1 MARTAARYR
10 PAAMLRVAVS
20 APGAARVLLESGQT
34 LRVGRAPGGSGGRA
48 LRLSECAPHVS
59 RVLGEIVVGRE
70 LVRLRWYGSVEAQ
83 LSSLFDAPGGARR
96 AILSAGM
103 GALLDE
109 GENHLR
115 VLRGRAIGDG
125 YADLLLILDVSDV
138 DRGHTGLLIEP
149 DPDAA
154 PTGPAPGLSRVERE
168 WYVALALAEPWLTG
182 TDDYPRPPSNREIY
196 ERVLAWRGHA
206 WNLGAPQRVDD
217 AIRAIA
223 MIAFG
228 RHADPFRAARVGRTQ
243 NLRYSVGRRIAEV
256 RLVTAA
262 DLAAVERDAAARRAA
277 GADPAPLLHLAVP
290 ITAAAPGR
298 R

>member
-1 MARTAARYR
+1 V
-10 PAAMLRVAVS
+10 LRVAVS
-20 APGAARVLLESGQT
+20 APGAARVLLESGQA
-34 LRVGRAPGGSGGRA
+34 LLVGRAPEGAGRPA
-48 LRLSECAPHVS
+48 LRLPEAARHVS
-59 RVLGEIVVGRE
+59 RLLGEITVGCE
-70 LVRLRWYGSVEAQ
+70 MVRLRWHGSAEAQ

-96 AILSAGM
+96 AILTAGM

-115 VLRGRAIGDG
+115 VLRGRAIGDSG
-125 YADLLLILDVSDV
+125 YADLLLIVDVSDV
-138 DRGHTGLLIEP
+138 DRRGTGRVLEP

-154 PTGPAPGLSRVERE
+154 PTGPAPGLSPVERE

-223 MIAFG
+223 MVAFG

-277 GADPAPLLHLAVP
+277 GA
-290 ITAAAPGR
+290 AAATLLALTAGSPGR

>member
-1 MARTAARYR
+1 
-10 PAAMLRVAVS
+10 MLRVAVS
-20 APGAARVLLESGQT
+20 ASGAARVVLQSGQT
-34 LRVGRAPGGSGGRA
+34 LVVGRAPECAGGRG
-48 LRLSECAPHVS
+48 LRLPRSAPHVS
-59 RVLGEIVVGRE
+59 RVLGEIVVGLE
-70 LVRLRWYGSVEAQ
+70 MVRLRWHGSVEAQ

-96 AILSAGM
+96 AILTAGM

-115 VLRGRAIGDG
+115 VLRGRCDGPGG
-125 YADLLLILDVSDV
+125 YADLLLIVEVSERDNFWS
-138 DRGHTGLLIEP
+138 GLVVEP
-149 DPDAA
+149 DGDAA
-154 PTGPAPGLSRVERE
+154 PTGPAPGLSPVERE
-168 WYVALALAEPWLTG
+168 WYVALALAEPWLAG

-223 MIAFG
+223 MVAFG
-228 RHADPFRAARVGRTQ
+228 RAGDPFQAGRGGRTQ

-262 DLAAVERDAAARRAA
+262 DLAAVEHEAATRRTA
-277 GADPAPLLHLAVP
+277 GADPRPPRLLHLHLPA
-290 ITAAAPGR
+290 TAATPGR